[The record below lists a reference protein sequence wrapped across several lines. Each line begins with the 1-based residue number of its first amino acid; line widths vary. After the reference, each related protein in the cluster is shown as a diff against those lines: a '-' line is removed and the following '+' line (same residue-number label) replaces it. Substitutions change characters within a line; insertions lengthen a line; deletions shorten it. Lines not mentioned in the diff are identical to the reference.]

1 MGVAAQHRGNAVIRR
16 QVCRELDVRQS
27 REESRRAIQVAE
39 DCNAFVRQAMD
50 YLAEPRGCVR
60 RPSRTPGLGAD
71 GLDGTPPSLLP
82 TTPGS
87 TSIRVTPSPF
97 MAPASGGPRPRS
109 SFSSLPSD
117 AGLFRIT
124 FKYPGQPGESAREIF
139 GNRVGQRWR
148 PN

>member
-1 MGVAAQHRGNAVIRR
+1 MRN
-16 QVCRELDVRQS
+16 
-27 REESRRAIQVAE
+27 RAGLSGAE

-50 YLAEPRGCVR
+50 YWLNLGAASETVEN
-60 RPSRTPGLGAD
+60 SGLGAD
-71 GLDGTPPSLLP
+71 GQTARALVAAHNTWVDVDSRNAFALCQRRRAKAAFELL
-82 TTPGS
+82 
-87 TSIRVTPSPF
+87 I
-97 MAPASGGPRPRS
+97 
-109 SFSSLPSD
+109 LPSD